1 MPTLSERL
9 AFATNSLYPRV
20 THRAGTAVATTPP
33 VGVLDGLAGHR
44 YCVVVSYRR
53 TGEPVATPLWFGIDG
68 SRLFFR
74 SLRGSAKLGRIRR
87 NSRVLVAPCS
97 VRGRPLGPPFEG
109 RARILP
115 ETASA
120 AAERAIQANYG
131 IIRRVYEWVIRDAE
145 ARYVEVTPVVHSRTG
160 R

>member
-9 AFATNSLYPRV
+9 AFATNNLYPHM
-20 THRAGTAVATTPP
+20 THQAGTTVATTPAI
-33 VGVLDGLAGHR
+33 GRLDALAGHR

-53 TGEPVATPLWFGIDG
+53 TGEPVATPLWFGIAG
-68 SRLFFR
+68 NRLFFR
-74 SLRGSAKLGRIRR
+74 SLHGSAKLGRIRR
-87 NSRVLVAPCS
+87 NPRVLVAPCS

-115 ETASA
+115 EAESA
-120 AAERAIQANYG
+120 VAEGAIQANYG

-145 ARYVEVTPVVHSRTG
+145 ARYVEITPLVRSQTDG
-160 R
+160 